1 VKANR
6 VCPQKDYQYTTSRS
20 CSTDVNGKLEAFS
33 KFAGGYRDYSRF
45 ANKGILF
52 GLLKINDPA
61 ELDILGIYKEAYCIS
76 NAEKKL
82 KILKSYEGFKDIVHK
97 NSVGILK
104 HANTAI
110 YDAPLQNTNCQ
121 PFLK

>member
-1 VKANR
+1 
-6 VCPQKDYQYTTSRS
+6 
-20 CSTDVNGKLEAFS
+20 LEAFS

-45 ANKGILF
+45 ASKGILF
-52 GLLKINDPA
+52 GLFKINDPA
-61 ELDILGIYKEAYCIS
+61 ELDIRGIYKEAYCIS

-97 NSVGILK
+97 NSVGIFK
-104 HANTAI
+104 NADTAI

-121 PFLK
+121 SFLK